1 MLENN
6 SLRYAKETAK
16 LQTISLTAQDLDRSD
31 MGCLKRSLHSFMNTC
46 HIQELMDNNYE
57 FVEDEKTGQAAIEN
71 SMPPEIPLRSQLD
84 HITPQI
90 IMNISRERNT
100 EAIIY
105 LNLFNNK
112 IKKIECF

>member
-1 MLENN
+1 VLENN

-71 SMPPEIPLRSQLD
+71 SMPPEIPLRS
-84 HITPQI
+84 
-90 IMNISRERNT
+90 
-100 EAIIY
+100 
-105 LNLFNNK
+105 
-112 IKKIECF
+112 